1 MPPKAEVSKL
11 SVREFAQ
18 RFRSE
23 MIPLNNRFSYFSA
36 VPLTEDDVAEYLEQP
51 IAALPP
57 AIQSQLTQALVFLVP
72 YIQKT
77 HRKDG
82 EQVTF
87 ERPAARSDAD
97 CAQFMVNDEA
107 VMVFAIRDRESGDYH
122 FNFYRAIATLTV
134 DRGNPR
140 GPERFY
146 ALLRDELRNNVH
158 GEVDE
163 ESWKLKTGLMRKQQT
178 VRRDTK
184 MFRVYA
190 RQSMIDTLTLYLHG
204 ICCDIDIESGPR
216 QIPSRF
222 LRKRLDLLR
231 ELYPP
236 PQGYAVFP
244 EELPV

>member
-1 MPPKAEVSKL
+1 MPPRAEPSKVG
-11 SVREFAQ
+11 VREFAH

-36 VPLTEDDVAEYLEQP
+36 VPLNEDDVMEYLEEP
-51 IAALPP
+51 VAALPP
-57 AIQSQLTQALVFLVP
+57 AIQAQITQALVFLVP
-72 YIQKT
+72 YIEKT
-77 HRKDG
+77 HRKGGELVTFDRPSPRAEAESALLMGDG
-82 EQVTF
+82 EAF
-87 ERPAARSDAD
+87 L
-97 CAQFMVNDEA
+97 
-107 VMVFAIRDRESGDYH
+107 VFAIRDRESGDYH

-140 GPERFY
+140 GPERFF
-146 ALLRDELRNNVH
+146 ALIRDELRNNVH

-163 ESWKLKTGLMRKQQT
+163 DSWKLKSGLLRKPQAA
-178 VRRDTK
+178 RRDTK
-184 MFRVYA
+184 TFRGYA
-190 RQSMIDTLTLYLHG
+190 RQAMIDTLTLYLHG
-204 ICCDIDIESGPR
+204 ICCDIDIETGPR

-244 EELPV
+244 EELPD